1 MILRNILGGGEPM
14 EILQSIVFSLVAI
27 IIAMTFHEF
36 AHAFASYK
44 CGDPTA
50 KLLGRMTLN
59 PLQHINPMGM
69 VLLLLF
75 GFGWA
80 NPVIIS
86 ARNFKNKRVG
96 LVVTSA
102 AGPFINFVLS
112 FISLF
117 IYVVL
122 GILSFAN
129 DNHFV
134 LSNLSLLFYYIS
146 MYNMSFGLFNLI
158 PLPPLDGSKV
168 VAGFLPSKWQ
178 YKYLSLERYSNI
190 IFIGLIL
197 VLNRIDFLSPLMNL
211 LYGLFYNIIFPLIGL
226 FIG

>member
-1 MILRNILGGGEPM
+1 MILRNILSGGSPM

-27 IIAMTFHEF
+27 LIAMTFHEF

-59 PLQHINPMGM
+59 PMKHVNPMGII
-69 VLLLLF
+69 LLLLF

-96 LVVTSA
+96 MVVTSA
-102 AGPFINFVLS
+102 AGPLMNFVLS
-112 FISLF
+112 FIALL
-117 IYVVL
+117 IYVVF
-122 GILSFAN
+122 GILALAN
-129 DNHFV
+129 DNNFII
-134 LSNLSLLFYYIS
+134 SNLSLLFYYIS
-146 MYNMSFGLFNLI
+146 MYNMSFGIFNLI

-168 VAGFLPSKWQ
+168 VAGFLPAKWQ
-178 YKYLSLERYSNI
+178 
-190 IFIGLIL
+190 
-197 VLNRIDFLSPLMNL
+197 
-211 LYGLFYNIIFPLIGL
+211 
-226 FIG
+226 

>member
-1 MILRNILGGGEPM
+1 MILRNILSGGSPM

-27 IIAMTFHEF
+27 LIAMTFHEF

-59 PLQHINPMGM
+59 PMKHVNPMGII
-69 VLLLLF
+69 LLLLF

-96 LVVTSA
+96 MVVTSA
-102 AGPFINFVLS
+102 AGPLMNFVLS
-112 FISLF
+112 FIALL
-117 IYVVL
+117 IYVVF
-122 GILSFAN
+122 GILALAN
-129 DNHFV
+129 DNNFII
-134 LSNLSLLFYYIS
+134 SNLSLLFYYIS
-146 MYNMSFGLFNLI
+146 MYNMSFGIFNLI

-168 VAGFLPSKWQ
+168 VAGFLPAKWQ
-178 YKYLSLERYSNI
+178 YKYLSLERYSSI
-190 IFIGLIL
+190 IFIALII
-197 VLNRIDFLSPLMNL
+197 VLNRMDFISPLMSL
-211 LYGLFYNIIFPLIGL
+211 LYGLFYKIIFPLIGL
-226 FIG
+226 FI

>member
-1 MILRNILGGGEPM
+1 MILRNILSGGSPM

-27 IIAMTFHEF
+27 LIAMTFHEF

-59 PLQHINPMGM
+59 PMKHVNPMGII
-69 VLLLLF
+69 LLLLF

-96 LVVTSA
+96 MVVTSA
-102 AGPFINFVLS
+102 AGPLMNFVLS
-112 FISLF
+112 FISLL
-117 IYVVL
+117 IYVVF
-122 GILSFAN
+122 GILALAN
-129 DNHFV
+129 DNNFII
-134 LSNLSLLFYYIS
+134 SNLSLLFYYIS
-146 MYNMSFGLFNLI
+146 MYNMSFGIFNLI

-168 VAGFLPSKWQ
+168 VAGFLPAKWQ
-178 YKYLSLERYSNI
+178 YKYLSLERYSSI
-190 IFIGLIL
+190 IFIALII
-197 VLNRIDFLSPLMNL
+197 VLNRMDFISPLMSL
-211 LYGLFYNIIFPLIGL
+211 LYGLFYKIIFPLIGL
-226 FIG
+226 FI